1 MATQDNPGE
10 RNHTVRLGQ
19 AFSQREIKQQEY
31 RQLGFW
37 SPVLS
42 AAIPVTLVAT
52 LATAGAAAPLF
63 GAAVV
68 ARGAVAVARAYYR
81 SVYRFRD

>member
-1 MATQDNPGE
+1 MATDDNSRE
-10 RNHTVRLGQ
+10 RNHNVRFGQ
-19 AFSQREIKQQEY
+19 AYSQREIKEQEY

-52 LATAGAAAPLF
+52 LATGGAAAPLV
-63 GAAVV
+63 GIAVL
-68 ARGAVAVARAYYR
+68 ARGAVALGRAYYR
-81 SVYRFRD
+81 SVYRFR